1 MFDVSHCSTVGHKL
15 QLVIV
20 SYGETLGD
28 GLTPCDDDGVEHD
41 DDGEG
46 DEPTDEALH
55 DGLNF
60 GCGLA
65 LALVS
70 MYLRHL

>member
-1 MFDVSHCSTVGHKL
+1 MFDVSHCSAMGHKL

-28 GLTPCDDDGVEHD
+28 GLTPCDDHGVKHD

-46 DEPTDEALH
+46 DEPIDEAFH
-55 DGLNF
+55 DCIAF
-60 GCGLA
+60 A
-65 LALVS
+65 LFCAMRSRVAA
-70 MYLRHL
+70 RRA